1 MRQYF
6 TVAAVTRLSNTCD
19 QASHSGGFAS
29 MDADKQREIASQGE
43 KHHLAASSLAPRAKE
58 AGRKGEQASREYTRL
73 NDLAVAHAVK
83 YLP

>member
-29 MDADKQREIASQGE
+29 MDADKQREIASQG
-43 KHHLAASSLAPRAKE
+43 KSIIWQLRAWLRGPRRPGARVNKPL
-58 AGRKGEQASREYTRL
+58 GNTH
-73 NDLAVAHAVK
+73 DLMT
-83 YLP
+83 LQ